1 MIANISL
8 SLSKC
13 LFTSRRLNKYLFCA
27 CFGFSL
33 RSSID
38 HFSSSLAWPDAV
50 HRGDRNASHDYDSG
64 GRLDIF
70 LPFQFYRCDSED
82 PFGGV
87 LHSLTRTAHSL
98 APELVG

>member
-38 HFSSSLAWPDAV
+38 HFSSSSAWPDAV

-70 LPFQFYRCDSED
+70 LPFLPMRF
-82 PFGGV
+82 
-87 LHSLTRTAHSL
+87 
-98 APELVG
+98 